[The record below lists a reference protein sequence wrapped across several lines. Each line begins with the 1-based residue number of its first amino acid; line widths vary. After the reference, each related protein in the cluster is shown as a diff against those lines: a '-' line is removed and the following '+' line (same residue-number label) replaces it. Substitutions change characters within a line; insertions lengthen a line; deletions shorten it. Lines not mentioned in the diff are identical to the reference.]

1 MCCLHDG
8 NDDNSDDDK
17 DGNSDDETHLSRNIL
32 SS

>member
-17 DGNSDDETHLSRNIL
+17 DGNSDDETHLNIL